1 MSPDGALAVA
11 TPPAQPSEQDG
22 FFGWVTLLVHQHRA
36 RLARVVRREGVR
48 AEDALDCVQEA
59 FLAFLNLP
67 QARLLV
73 GLKDDSARML
83 TILARNI
90 ARNRRRRH
98 DYVKPHIVDDEMLLG
113 LASDAASADDVIAV
127 AEQYALTLACMKTLS
142 EMQRA
147 VVNLRLVDEVPG
159 ENVAR
164 QLGTT
169 PAHVGVLLFRAK
181 RDLRRCLEEAD
192 APSPASGGERAAGR
206 RNRRVA
212 PASAQPLEVAPS

>member
-1 MSPDGALAVA
+1 MMR
-11 TPPAQPSEQDG
+11 
-22 FFGWVTLLVHQHRA
+22 WI
-36 RLARVVRREGVR
+36 
-48 AEDALDCVQEA
+48 A
-59 FLAFLNLP
+59 FRKRSWAFLNLP

-73 GLKDDSARML
+73 GLQDDSARML

-98 DYVKPHIVDDEMLLG
+98 DYVKPHVVDDEVLHG
-113 LASDAASADDVIAV
+113 LASDAASADDVIAA
-127 AEQYALTLACMKTLS
+127 AEQYALTLGCMSTLS

-169 PAHVGVLLFRAK
+169 PAHVAVLLFRAK

-192 APSPASGGERAAGR
+192 TPSSAPSGGGRSAAPNRGVARTPARSLDEAVG
-206 RNRRVA
+206 
-212 PASAQPLEVAPS
+212 